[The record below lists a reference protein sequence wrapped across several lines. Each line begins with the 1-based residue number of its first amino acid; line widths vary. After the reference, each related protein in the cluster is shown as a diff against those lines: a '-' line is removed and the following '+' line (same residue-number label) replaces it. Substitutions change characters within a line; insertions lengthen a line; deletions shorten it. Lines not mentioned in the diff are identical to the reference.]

1 MKQSNEMTLDQ
12 IRSVFFLGIGG
23 IGMSAIA
30 RYFLSKKI
38 KVSGYDKTETDLTI
52 ELSHLGAQITYTDD
66 LISTKTDYDVIIYT
80 PAIPKDSFLLNYFQ
94 SHSTPMIK
102 RSEALEII
110 TRNKKTIAVAGSHGK
125 TTVSTMI
132 AHLLRECGIDVSAFL
147 GGISVNFNSNY
158 VYGESEYVVV
168 EADEYDK
175 SFLRLSPNII
185 VLTSIDTD
193 HLDIYGSRKHIVSTF
208 QEFLDL
214 LPSNGN
220 LIFSENVQDQ
230 ITVAGKKSQYGF
242 NLGDIQATNVQVL
255 PTHSTFTINHG
266 SVTFK
271 LNYNGRHNIENALAA
286 VSVGKTLRLSEEVMS
301 RAIATF
307 RGIKRR
313 FELIYQNK
321 DITFIDDYAH
331 HPTEIEALLGSV
343 REIYPDQRILSIF
356 QPHLFSRT
364 KDLADDFAA
373 ALDLSDEII
382 LLPVYPARELPIA
395 GITSDWLSKKLHKPV
410 SVVEKT
416 AILSNLKARSCTI
429 ILTIGAGDISTLVPK
444 IKKHYSDPS

>member
-1 MKQSNEMTLDQ
+1 MKNPHEMTLDH

-38 KVSGYDKTETDLTI
+38 EVSGYDKTETDLTN
-52 ELSHLGAQITYTDD
+52 ELATLGAHITYTDD
-66 LISTKTDYDVIIYT
+66 LSPTKTDYDIIIYT
-80 PAIPKDSFLLNYFQ
+80 PAIPKDSILLNYFQ
-94 SHSTPMIK
+94 SNSTSLLK
-102 RSEALEII
+102 RSEVLGII
-110 TRNKKTIAVAGSHGK
+110 TRDKKTIAVAGSHGK

-132 AHLLRECGIDVSAFL
+132 AHLLRECGIDASAFL

-193 HLDIYGSRKHIVSTF
+193 HLDIYGSREHIVKTF

-214 LPSNGN
+214 LPSTGN
-220 LIFSENVQDQ
+220 LIYSENVLDQ
-230 ITVAGKKSQYGF
+230 ISVAGNKTQYGF
-242 NLGDIQATNVQVL
+242 KYGDIQATNVQVF
-255 PTHSTFTINHG
+255 PTHSIFTINSG
-266 SVTFK
+266 TTTFT
-271 LNYNGRHNIENALAA
+271 LNYNGRHNIENVMAA
-286 VSVGKTLRLSEEVMS
+286 VSFGKTLGLSEEAMS
-301 RAIATF
+301 SAIATF
-307 RGIKRR
+307 KGIKRR
-313 FELIYQNK
+313 FELIYQDEK
-321 DITFIDDYAH
+321 ITFIDDYAH
-331 HPTEIEALLGSV
+331 HPTEIEALLKSV
-343 REIYPDQRILSIF
+343 REIYPGQRVLSIF

-364 KDLADDFAA
+364 KDLADNFAA

-382 LLPVYPARELPIA
+382 LLPIYPARELPIE
-395 GITSDWLSKKLHKPV
+395 GVTSDWLSKKLHKPV

-416 AILSNLKARSCTI
+416 DVLSVLKARPCTI
-429 ILTIGAGDISTLVPK
+429 ILTIGAGDISTLIPE
-444 IKKHYSDPS
+444 IKKQYRDPS